1 MPRTNSLSDSDGASL
16 TSDESERRELRE
28 DAYMSGAT
36 AGYGDVTTTVV
47 PPSAGVPSQ
56 GHGFGHSLAKTMSR
70 RTAQSGRH
78 RASASVRR
86 DPALTVHFA
95 MEPKERFRSAVHRVI
110 AMRRGASFLGGTIQR
125 GVGAEPGVDP
135 RRASADNM
143 YKHLDKRCAI
153 EIVDYS
159 SIRSERREM
168 NNEEFV
174 DFMGIGTGP
183 DGEDNPPARAPWV
196 KVRWINIGG
205 ISWDVIKAASLRYR
219 TLPLFVSKH
228 GK

>member
-36 AGYGDVTTTVV
+36 TGYGDITATVV
-47 PPSAGVPSQ
+47 PPSAGQ
-56 GHGFGHSLAKTMSR
+56 GHAFDHSLAKTMSR
-70 RTAQSGRH
+70 RTVLSGRSRP
-78 RASASVRR
+78 RASASVRH
-86 DPALTVHFA
+86 DGALTVQFA
-95 MEPKERFRSAVHRVI
+95 IEPKERFRNAVHRVM

-135 RRASADNM
+135 RRPSADNM

-153 EIVDYS
+153 EVVDYS
-159 SIRSERREM
+159 SVRSERREM

-174 DFMGIGTGP
+174 DFMGIGAGQ

-219 TLPLFVSKH
+219 TLPLFGSKH